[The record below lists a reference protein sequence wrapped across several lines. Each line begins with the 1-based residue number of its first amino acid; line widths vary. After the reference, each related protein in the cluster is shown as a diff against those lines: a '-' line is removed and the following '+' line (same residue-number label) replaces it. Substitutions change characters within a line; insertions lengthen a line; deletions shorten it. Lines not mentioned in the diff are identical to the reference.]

1 MPGLGRR
8 RGRRGGRRRHR
19 LHRRLGRDRG
29 RARSPGHVASLA
41 RRLLRGPQRRARS
54 GAGRVDPLPRRRRTP
69 SARESRAVAGQLREA
84 RETAFRILL
93 HPFAGATPF
102 FEYRLWRADPEIRF
116 RGVIHE
122 QVVDDI
128 HRVAARDGRPVSD
141 WGELELDHLGYEG
154 DQAAKHRRNLPLLR
168 RQLDA
173 DPNNIFNW
181 NHLARVLIAAG
192 DPAGAEQALEEAVA
206 LARVEGSPSSHSSLA
221 WGDLV
226 RLRHDR
232 GADVTSL
239 LAEGKAR
246 WPENWL
252 LVWIEGNILLDAGRL
267 AEARRASSACSPS
280 TLPAFPSRA
289 SPTTAA
295 SSGRSPT
302 PRWALLSSAWGAT
315 RRRPRPTPRPAAWSP
330 TAPSTPPNRPSPRPA
345 REPRRDPQEWGRDL
359 CGEPSRDADRQPPDP
374 LPYVRRMGE
383 LAFDRL
389 SPFSKVLPPLV
400 VDRDDGARLDK
411 PA

>member
-1 MPGLGRR
+1 VGAPL
-8 RGRRGGRRRHR
+8 
-19 LHRRLGRDRG
+19 LSATLIVRDEESNLRDCVG
-29 RARSPGHVASLA
+29 SLDGVADEVVVVDTGSTDGSIGLA
-41 RRLLRGPQRRARS
+41 RELGARVMSHPWQGDFSEARNVALEAAHGEWILYLDADERLRS
-54 GAGRVDPLPRRRRTP
+54 VDREAV
-69 SARESRAVAGQLREA
+69 SARLRDA

-93 HPFAGATPF
+93 HPFVGATPF

-141 WGELELDHLGYEG
+141 WGRLELDHLGYEG
-154 DQAAKHRRNLPLLR
+154 DQALKHRRNLPLLR

-192 DPAGAEQALEEAVA
+192 DPAGAEEALEEAVA
-206 LARVEGSPSSHSSLA
+206 LARVEGSPSSHGSLA

-232 GADVTSL
+232 GADVASL

-252 LVWIEGNILLDAGRL
+252 LVWIEGNIMLDAGRL
-267 AEARRASSACSPS
+267 EEAASCFERLLAVDVASLPEQGVAYDGRLFGSFAYSSLGLVLFRLGRYEEAAEAYAAASRLEPDRSEHAAKQALAEARARA
-280 TLPAFPSRA
+280 
-289 SPTTAA
+289 
-295 SSGRSPT
+295 T
-302 PRWALLSSAWGAT
+302 P
-315 RRRPRPTPRPAAWSP
+315 
-330 TAPSTPPNRPSPRPA
+330 
-345 REPRRDPQEWGRDL
+345 
-359 CGEPSRDADRQPPDP
+359 
-374 LPYVRRMGE
+374 
-383 LAFDRL
+383 
-389 SPFSKVLPPLV
+389 
-400 VDRDDGARLDK
+400 
-411 PA
+411 